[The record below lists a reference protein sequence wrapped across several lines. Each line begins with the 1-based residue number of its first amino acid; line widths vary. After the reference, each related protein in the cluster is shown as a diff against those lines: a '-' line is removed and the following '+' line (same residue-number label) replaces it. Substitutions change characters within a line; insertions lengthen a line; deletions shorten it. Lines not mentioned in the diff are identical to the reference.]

1 MPVDIAKYLFMKDSE
16 FVDDDTNL
24 PNAKTAEEKR
34 AIVAQAKRIGEK
46 TFKADEYYKA
56 AKAAAMAA
64 GKEEAQIAAGAA
76 LGMLGDLKAFTKLAE
91 SSTFGEFSLN
101 YADKNSGATAGVGF
115 SAADPIMEVIGEAVG
130 RTQSGVES
138 YFESEHED
146 LTSET
151 LNSLAEKMTRYD
163 KQASTYSLD
172 LTSLTTTKTEPTA
185 KHSKDLKARIKEL
198 CHQVDQLSYA
208 FTDVENN
215 KKSNANF
222 KCCDDA
228 TAALATLAWFQ
239 RKAQKVQGIY
249 ELVLADLYS
258 SRIIIK
264 KRAIEFDRIGTK
276 SN

>member
-1 MPVDIAKYLFMKDSE
+1 MPVDIAKYLFMEDSE

-34 AIVAQAKRIGEK
+34 AIVAQAKRIGMK

-101 YADKNSGATAGVGF
+101 YADQNSGATAGMGF
-115 SAADPIMEVIGEAVG
+115 SAADPVMEVIGEAVG
-130 RTQSGVES
+130 QTQSGVAN

-146 LTSET
+146 LTSEP
-151 LNSLAEKMTRYD
+151 LNSLAVKMKEYDNQACEYPLVVSSTR
-163 KQASTYSLD
+163 
-172 LTSLTTTKTEPTA
+172 TEPTA
-185 KHSKDLKARIKEL
+185 KHRKDLPARIKEL

-215 KKSNANF
+215 KKSNAKF

-239 RKAQKVQGIY
+239 RKAEKVQGIY
-249 ELVLADLYS
+249 DLVLADLYS
-258 SRIIIK
+258 SRIAIK
-264 KRAIEFDRIGTK
+264 KRAIEFDRIGTN